1 MSWRSKV
8 VWSEGMFL
16 QPQHFQQQDRYLEAL
31 IDLRSAPLRPYGWG
45 FSHLVI
51 DDQLL
56 AQGKLAVQSARG
68 ILPDGTPFSIP
79 GNDPPPEPLELPEG
93 ARDLQVILALPLA
106 RAGMAES
113 DVSGS
118 GEQLTRFRP
127 IEVEVRDSSTANVA
141 GGVPLQVGALRLRLV
156 TLREVTDAYAHLAV
170 ATVVERRSDRQ
181 LVLDTDFIP
190 PCLAYRCSHRLAA
203 FVDLV
208 RGILHQRADALAGFL
223 SQPGAT
229 GVAEVSDFMRLQLI
243 NRYEP
248 LFDHLAELP
257 GLHPEELYRITIQLA
272 GEYSTLVR
280 ASRRPAPMPPY
291 RHDRL
296 RECFLPL
303 IEELRA
309 LLSHEDLGRA
319 IALRLEERRHGVRVA
334 VVPDPGLLKTGTFV
348 MAVKAQVPAESVRTG
363 FPASSKIGPPEK
375 IAQLVNLQLPGIG
388 LRPLPVVPR
397 QLPFHAGFTY
407 FELDRASE
415 YWAELSRSGSFA
427 VFVATEALPGL
438 ELEFWAIRG
447 QNS

>member
-16 QPQHFQQQDRYLEAL
+16 QPQHFQQQDRYVEGLV
-31 IDLRSAPLRPYGWG
+31 DLRAGPLRPYGWG

-56 AQGKLAVQSARG
+56 AQGKLALQSARG

-79 GNDPPPEPLELPEG
+79 GNDPPPVPLELPDG
-93 ARDLQVILALPLA
+93 ARDVRIILALPLQ
-106 RAGMAES
+106 RPGMAES
-113 DVSGS
+113 DAGSS

-127 IEVEVRDSSTANVA
+127 VEIEVRDSAAANVPA
-141 GGVPLQVGALRLRLV
+141 GVPVQVGALRLRLV
-156 TLREVTDAYAHLAV
+156 TVRDVTDAYSHLAV
-170 ATVVERRSDRQ
+170 ATVVERRADRQ
-181 LVLDTDFIP
+181 LVLDSDFIP
-190 PCLAYRCSHRLAA
+190 PCLGYRCSHRLSA

-208 RGILHQRADALAGFL
+208 RGMLHQRAEALAGFL
-223 SQPGAT
+223 SQPGVS
-229 GVAEVSDFMRLQLI
+229 GVAEVADFLRLQLI

-280 ASRRPAPMPPY
+280 ASRRPVPAPPY
-291 RHDRL
+291 RHDKL
-296 RECFLPL
+296 RESFLPL
-303 IEELRA
+303 IEELRS

-319 IALRLEERRHGVRVA
+319 IALRLEERRHGVCIA
-334 VVPDPGLLKTGTFV
+334 VVPDPGLLKTGSFV
-348 MAVKAQVPAESVRTG
+348 LAVKAQVPAEAVRSG

-407 FELDRASE
+407 FELDRSSD

-427 VFVATEALPGL
+427 VFVAADALPGL

-447 QNS
+447 QNA